1 MKHTDKS
8 DPFFDID
15 SYINNL
21 EKTIQSLKKEIKE
34 QKTEIGILREE
45 REFLL
50 NKNKIPTFGYEPLIE
65 NGK

>member
-34 QKTEIGILREE
+34 QKKEIGILREE
-45 REFLL
+45 REFFL
-50 NKNKIPTFGYEPLIE
+50 NKKKIATFGYESLIE
-65 NGK
+65 NGE

>member
-1 MKHTDKS
+1 MKHIDKS

-34 QKTEIGILREE
+34 QKAEIGILREE

-50 NKNKIPTFGYEPLIE
+50 NKSKRPTFGYEPLTE
-65 NGK
+65 NGE